1 MDFVWITPNK
11 DCKNISVTIEKI
23 YMGLKKEEFDDDENN
38 YTIDTPILSESIYR
52 EIVQNISMKN
62 NNNNNDNN
70 KSFQFLKF
78 NKQTNTLKKVD
89 KKNLLRFSKTI
100 CPLCHYSNCVDCT
113 KTKFRNY
120 MKRYNNIFLNS
131 KSNKKKSFITTTTT
145 TFPRYIKCYNCQNI
159 FLTIRKYKLFNC
171 IGYECSTCEKKY
183 SQMYNEFVKY
193 NDIISNKL
201 TTYPLRNLLNI
212 HYGDDDY
219 SIIKSRK
226 KKIQY
231 IYESFFTE
239 NVKKEL
245 RYNYQTLYYHLKVKK
260 KDNGEIILI
269 PPLAFFV
276 DMNKPSSFYL
286 KLLDNNDPLN
296 VKSQYGSVNSRA
308 QGGKNSIFRNTCLNK
323 RYLGSARL
331 VIVPRQSLLPHECIL
346 PKKVYEDLNCPKH
359 VLCHRYPTLDIRSLT
374 YHRVVGF
381 WSYPSLA
388 ISTAIVSGNN
398 ADFDGD
404 CLHVI
409 PVTNIVSQA
418 EIIFLCHPMWNMVVG
433 QNQLRINFDHDE
445 IETIYSQ
452 FGLTRHQIHDF
463 IYNIAKTKNNL
474 FAYQIFCYLKRY
486 CEWVWTFQGSVS
498 SISFRD
504 FLEIIITEEE
514 EYDKFI
520 NHIFPERI
528 SPNNGIKKL
537 IDSQASRFS
546 INHVW
551 QMFGYINE
559 EAKDRGGFLKGMSK
573 SNFIQ
578 MARLSRL
585 AMIKDIAYHGY
596 SQIKLTHCTKS
607 IVTGYDQRLYTT
619 DDLLV
624 AMDVA
629 DLF

>member
-11 DCKNISVTIEKI
+11 NKNISITIEKI
-23 YMGLKKEEFDDDENN
+23 YLGLKEDDFDDNKNN
-38 YTIDTPILSESIYR
+38 YYTIDTPVLSESVYK
-52 EIVQNISMKN
+52 EIIQYLNIMN
-62 NNNNNDNN
+62 NITTKKSN
-70 KSFQFLKF
+70 KVNFHFLKF
-78 NKQTNTLKKVD
+78 NKQTENLKKVD

-100 CPLCHYSNCVDCT
+100 CPLCYYSNCVECT
-113 KTKFRNY
+113 KNKFKKY
-120 MKRYNNIFLNS
+120 MKRYNNIFRND
-131 KSNKKKSFITTTTT
+131 KKYSSSF
-145 TFPRYIKCYNCQNI
+145 FPRYIKCHHCQNI
-159 FLTIRKYKLFNC
+159 FSTRGKYKLFRC
-171 IGYECSTCEKKY
+171 VGYQCLACEKKY
-183 SQMYNEFVKY
+183 SQMYNEFVIY
-193 NDIISNKL
+193 NDIIDNKL
-201 TTYPLRNLLNI
+201 TTYPLRHMLNI
-212 HYGDDDY
+212 HYGDF
-219 SIIKSRK
+219 STLSRK

-231 IYESFFTE
+231 IYDQFFSE
-239 NVKKEL
+239 EIKKQL
-245 RYNYQTLYYHLKVKK
+245 RYNYQILYYHIKVKR
-260 KDNGEIILI
+260 DDGEEVLI

-276 DMNKPSSFYL
+276 DMNKPISFYL
-286 KLLDNNDPLN
+286 KLLDKENNNPLD

-346 PKKVYEDLNCPKH
+346 PKSIYESLNCPKH
-359 VLCHRYPTLDIRSLT
+359 VLCHRYPTLDIRSMT
-374 YHRVVGF
+374 YHHVVGV

-409 PVTNIVSQA
+409 PATNIMSQA
-418 EIIFLCHPMWNMVVG
+418 ELIFLCHPMRNMIAAP
-433 QNQLRINFDHDE
+433 NQLRINFDHDE

-452 FGLTRHQIHDF
+452 FGLTRHQIHDI
-463 IYNIAKTKNNL
+463 IYKIAKTKDQL

-486 CEWVWTFQGSVS
+486 CEWVWTFQGVS
-498 SISFRD
+498 TVTFND
-504 FLEIIITEEE
+504 FLEIVDEKEVD
-514 EYDKFI
+514 YDEFI
-520 NHIFPERI
+520 ERVYPDDI

-559 EAKDRGGFLKGMSK
+559 EAKDKGGFLKGMSK

-578 MARLSRL
+578 MACLSRL
-585 AMIKDIAYHGY
+585 AMIKDVAYHGY

-607 IVTGYDQRLYTT
+607 IITGYDKRLYTT

-624 AMDVA
+624 AKAVGDVY
-629 DLF
+629 